1 MCLGGSRMT
10 EKHLTNCRQHRGISM
25 HRAEQQPIFLSV
37 VLDDDDEDEKED
49 ADVDN
54 SEVTK
59 LVL

>member
-1 MCLGGSRMT
+1 
-10 EKHLTNCRQHRGISM
+10 M

>member
-25 HRAEQQPIFLSV
+25 HHAEQQPIFLSV
-37 VLDDDDEDEKED
+37 VLDEDEKED
-49 ADVDN
+49 ADVDLWN